1 MRAKLPSP
9 AMVVALIAL
18 VVAMSGTAVAAVNY
32 ARNAGAVDGKS
43 AVAHGASARAA
54 AGKLVAT
61 QRTGAARGKIARR
74 YLDIGQVARGET
86 ATFGKAIQ
94 LIDNQ
99 TLAPVSIG
107 SVAGLGSLTA
117 TCADENAATGRLDPA
132 TTITFANT
140 SGDAINFARN
150 VGYSSGS
157 TSIVPLPNTATHAFR
172 ISGSQPFTMHIERKG
187 TNYVVN
193 GVVRQDGRNAPT
205 AQCVVYGIALT
216 VPSG

>member
-1 MRAKLPSP
+1 MKAKLPSP

-18 VVAMSGTAVAAVNY
+18 VVAMSGTAVAAVNF

-74 YLDIGQVARGET
+74 YLDVGQLARGST

-99 TLAPVSIG
+99 TLAPVAIG
-107 SVAGLGSLTA
+107 NVAGLGSLTA
-117 TCADENAATGRLDPA
+117 TCADENSAAGRLDPA

-140 SGDAINFARN
+140 SGDAVNFARN
-150 VGYSSGS
+150 VAYDSGS
-157 TSIVPLPNTATHAFR
+157 SSVLPLPNTATHAFR

-187 TNYVVN
+187 TNYIVN

-216 VPSG
+216 VPSS